1 MGTCMKRLALLV
13 FLASVSLTQAQN
25 LVKNGSFENTGDC
38 PISSLLFDDFA
49 EPWTSYI
56 NTPDYYHPCGFP
68 GSDSATNNS
77 LAFDGQGFMGI
88 RVYGESGGVFERDYI
103 HGELSEPLDSGKFY
117 RVTFYVRPLNNDITQ
132 QSYGIDKMG
141 LLLTDTVLDTVTLNS
156 LLDFKPQ
163 VLSKSVITQENY
175 WTSVCGIIKAKGG
188 ERYLTIGN
196 FFEDNLTNIEP
207 LENSSNPTR
216 GYMLVDYVE
225 VVANDIPQL
234 PPDTII
240 CQDSRIDLRIKA
252 PNISVMWS
260 DESTDP
266 DFLITRPGLYT
277 AAISNGFCTY
287 VDTIIV
293 EGVNCLECLTYAPTA
308 FSPNND
314 GLNDFFTII
323 PNCYIE
329 GYLTHYELTIFDKWG
344 RKVFESLSPD
354 TPWDGSEGEHG
365 GVYTYTLE
373 YRFNSERK
381 TESRIKR
388 GFVTIIK

>member
-1 MGTCMKRLALLV
+1 MNRLALIV
-13 FLASVSLTQAQN
+13 FLASASLSQAQN
-25 LVKNGSFENTGDC
+25 LVKNNSFENSGYC
-38 PISSLLFDDFA
+38 PIATPIFDEFA
-49 EPWTSYI
+49 EPWTSYSS
-56 NTPDYYHPCGFP
+56 TPDYYHPCGFP

-88 RVYGESGGVFERDYI
+88 RVFGESGGVYERDYI

-117 RVTFYVRPLNNDITQ
+117 RVTFYVRPRNNDLTQ

-141 LLLTDTVLDTVTLNS
+141 LLLTDTVLDTITLNG

-163 VLSKSVITQENY
+163 VLSKTIISQVNY

-188 ERYLTIGN
+188 ERYITIGN
-196 FFEDNLTNIEP
+196 FFTDNLTNVEP

-216 GYMLVDYVE
+216 GYMMVDYVE
-225 VVANDIPQL
+225 VVENDIPQL
-234 PPDTII
+234 PPDTVI
-240 CQDSRIDLRIKA
+240 CQEGRIDLRIA
-252 PNISVMWS
+252 GPNISVMWS
-260 DESTDP
+260 NESIEP
-266 DFLITRPGLYT
+266 DFIITRPGLYT
-277 AAISNGFCTY
+277 AAISNGYCTY

-293 EGVNCLECLTYAPTA
+293 EEVNCLECLVYAPTA

-314 GLNDFFTII
+314 GLNDFFTIT
-323 PNCYIE
+323 PNCYTE
-329 GYLTHYELTIFDKWG
+329 GFLTHYELTIFDKWG
-344 RKVFESLSPD
+344 RKVFESISPD
-354 TPWDGSEGEHG
+354 TPWNGSEGVHG